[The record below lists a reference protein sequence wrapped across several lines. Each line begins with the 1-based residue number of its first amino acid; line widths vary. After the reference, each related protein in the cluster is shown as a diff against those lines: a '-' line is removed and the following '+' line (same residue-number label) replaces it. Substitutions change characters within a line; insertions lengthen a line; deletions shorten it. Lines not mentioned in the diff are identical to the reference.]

1 MKILNLNYNIKKHN
15 FWNSP
20 TLMTWM
26 SYSTK
31 AFTLVGILPL
41 ILKKFSPEDIILW
54 YLFST
59 IIGLQSLADFGFR
72 QTFSRIISFA
82 FGGAKDIG
90 TFTTKKEVAEINEC
104 NIPLLSS
111 IVATMLFLYRRL
123 TLIVF
128 LLMTT
133 IGTWSMIKPVSN
145 VNLPN
150 QAWIAWGIV
159 IVASCISFFSRS
171 YMNFL
176 EGLNKIALVRRVE
189 TLTSLGAI
197 ISSLG
202 VLLWAPS
209 LLNLVIANQFWLI
222 VASVRDWILCK
233 RIDNGFFSKLDLTQP
248 IDKKIIKE
256 IWNPA
261 WRSGIGGLM
270 SAGVTNITS
279 IVYAQ
284 FGNTASVAS
293 YLLAIRL
300 ITQIR
305 EISMAPF
312 YSKLSTMAIYRVKN
326 DLDSLKITIK
336 RGMRLSHL
344 VFIIGFILTSIL
356 INPFLKLINSEVSFV
371 SMGVWAALGWAFFT
385 HRFGAMHIQV
395 YLTTN
400 HVISHIAD
408 GISGLIF
415 ISLTIL
421 LSNYI
426 GIYAIPVGMIAG
438 HLGFYCWFTAL
449 YSYRSLGNESFWN
462 FEKNVSVPSI
472 ILLIIFSFISLF
484 FNL

>member
-1 MKILNLNYNIKKHN
+1 MRYN

-31 AFTLVGILPL
+31 AFTLIGILPL
-41 ILKKFSPEDIILW
+41 VLKKFSPEDIVLW
-54 YLFST
+54 YLLST
-59 IIGLQSLADFGFR
+59 IIALQSLADFGFR

-82 FGGAKDIG
+82 YAGALGIGVSPPSNKDEI
-90 TFTTKKEVAEINEC
+90 KENNNC
-104 NIPLLSS
+104 NLPLLSS
-111 IVATMLFLYRRL
+111 IVTTMIFLYKRL
-123 TLIVF
+123 TLLVF
-128 LLMTT
+128 LLMLT
-133 IGTWSMIKPVSN
+133 IGTWSMVKPVSN
-145 VNLPN
+145 VNSPN
-150 QAWIAWGIV
+150 QAWIAWAIV
-159 IVASCISFFSRS
+159 IVASSISFFSRS

-197 ISSLG
+197 ITSLI
-202 VLLWAPS
+202 VLLWIPS

-222 VASVRDWILCK
+222 VSSVRDWFLCK
-233 RIDNGFFSKLDLTQP
+233 TIDSGFFLKLDFTQQ
-248 IDKKIIKE
+248 IDRKIIKE
-256 IWNPA
+256 IWSPA

-305 EISMAPF
+305 EVSMAPF
-312 YSKLSTMAIYRVKN
+312 YSKLPLMAMYRVKN
-326 DLDSLKITIK
+326 DMISLKSIIK

-356 INPFLKLINSEVSFV
+356 INPFLKLIHSEVSFV
-371 SMGVWAALGWAFFT
+371 SMGIWATLGWAFFT

-408 GISGLIF
+408 GVSGLIF
-415 ISLTIL
+415 VLLAIL

-426 GIYAIPVGMIAG
+426 GIYAIPIGMIVG
-438 HLGFYCWFTAL
+438 HVCFYCWFTAL

-462 FEKNVSVPSI
+462 FEKTVSFPSI

-484 FNL
+484 FY

>member
-1 MKILNLNYNIKKHN
+1 MKVLNLNYNLKRHN

-31 AFTLVGILPL
+31 AITLVGILPL
-41 ILKKFSPEDIILW
+41 ILKKFSPEDIVLW

-59 IIGLQSLADFGFR
+59 IIGIQSLADFGFR

-82 FGGAKDIG
+82 YGGAKDLG
-90 TFTTKKEVAEINEC
+90 TFTIKQEITEINEC
-104 NIPLLSS
+104 NVDLLSS
-111 IVATMLFLYRRL
+111 IISTMMFLYRRL

-128 LLMTT
+128 LLMAT
-133 IGTWSMIKPVSN
+133 IGTWSMVKPVSN
-145 VNLPN
+145 VSSPNL
-150 QAWIAWGIV
+150 AWIAWGIV
-159 IVASCISFFSRS
+159 IMASCISFFSRS

-197 ISSLG
+197 ISSII

-222 VASVRDWILCK
+222 VSSIRDWILCK
-233 RIDNGFFSKLDLTQP
+233 NIDNGFFSRLNSNKP
-248 IDKKIIKE
+248 IDRKILKQ
-256 IWNPA
+256 IWDPA

-279 IVYAQ
+279 IIYAQ
-284 FGNTASVAS
+284 FGNSASVAS

-312 YSKLSTMAIYRVKN
+312 YSKLPILAIFRVKN
-326 DLDSLKITIK
+326 DMISLKATIK

-344 VFIIGFILTSIL
+344 VFIAGFILTSIL
-356 INPFLKLINSEVSFV
+356 IKPFLLLINSEVSFV
-371 SMGVWAALGWAFFT
+371 SMGIWAALGWAFFT

-400 HVISHIAD
+400 NVISHIAD

-415 ISLTIL
+415 IISSLI
-421 LSNYI
+421 LSNYV
-426 GIYAIPVGMIAG
+426 GIYAIPVGMIFG
-438 HLGFYCWFTAL
+438 HLCFYCWFTAL
-449 YSYRSLGNESFWN
+449 YSYKSLGNESFWN
-462 FEKNVSVPSI
+462 FEKTVSIPSL
-472 ILLIIFSFISLF
+472 ILLIIFSIISLF
-484 FNL
+484 LY

>member
-1 MKILNLNYNIKKHN
+1 MRYN

-31 AFTLVGILPL
+31 AFTLIGILPL
-41 ILKKFSPEDIILW
+41 VLKKFSPEDIVLW
-54 YLFST
+54 YLLST
-59 IIGLQSLADFGFR
+59 IIALQSLADFGFR

-82 FGGAKDIG
+82 YAGAQGIGVSPPSNKDEI
-90 TFTTKKEVAEINEC
+90 KENNNC
-104 NIPLLSS
+104 NLPLLSS
-111 IVATMLFLYRRL
+111 IVTTMIFLYKRL
-123 TLIVF
+123 TLLVS
-128 LLMTT
+128 LLMLT
-133 IGTWSMIKPVSN
+133 IGTWSMVKPVSN
-145 VNLPN
+145 VNSPN
-150 QAWIAWGIV
+150 QAWIAWAIV
-159 IVASCISFFSRS
+159 IVASSISFFSRS

-197 ISSLG
+197 ITSLI
-202 VLLWAPS
+202 VLLWIPS

-222 VASVRDWILCK
+222 VSSVRDWFLCK
-233 RIDNGFFSKLDLTQP
+233 TIDSGFFLKLDFTQQ
-248 IDKKIIKE
+248 IDRKIIKE
-256 IWNPA
+256 IWSPA

-305 EISMAPF
+305 EVSMAPF
-312 YSKLSTMAIYRVKN
+312 YSKLPLMAMYRVKN
-326 DLDSLKITIK
+326 DMISLKSIIK

-356 INPFLKLINSEVSFV
+356 INPFLKLIHSEVSFV
-371 SMGVWAALGWAFFT
+371 SMGIWATLGWAFFT

-408 GISGLIF
+408 GVSGLIF
-415 ISLTIL
+415 VLLAIL

-426 GIYAIPVGMIAG
+426 GIYAIPIGMIVG
-438 HLGFYCWFTAL
+438 HVCFYCWFTAL

-462 FEKNVSVPSI
+462 FEKTVSFPSI

-484 FNL
+484 FY

>member
-1 MKILNLNYNIKKHN
+1 MFIFFKSKIAT
-15 FWNSP
+15 FWDSP
-20 TLMTWM
+20 TIMTWM

-41 ILKKFSPEDIILW
+41 ILKKFSPEDVVLW

-82 FGGAKDIG
+82 YGGAKDIG
-90 TFTTKKEVAEINEC
+90 TFSEEKEIIENNEC
-104 NIPLLSS
+104 NTPLLSS
-111 IVATMLFLYRRL
+111 IMSTMMFLYKRL

-128 LLMTT
+128 LLMAT
-133 IGTWSMIKPVSN
+133 IGTWSMIKPISN
-145 VNLPN
+145 VNLPD

-159 IVASCISFFSRS
+159 IIASCISFFSRS

-197 ISSLG
+197 ITSLI
-202 VLLWAPS
+202 VLLWVPS

-222 VASVRDWILCK
+222 VSSMRDWILCK
-233 RIDNGFFSKLDLTQP
+233 KIEDGFFTKLDLKQP

-256 IWNPA
+256 IWHPA

-312 YSKLSTMAIYRVKN
+312 YSKLPVLALFRVKN
-326 DLDSLKITIK
+326 DIASLKSTIK

-344 VFIIGFILTSIL
+344 VFIIGFILTSVL
-356 INPFLKLINSEVSFV
+356 INPFLKLIHSEVTFV
-371 SMGVWAALGWAFFT
+371 SMGIWATLGWAFFT

-400 HVISHIAD
+400 NVISHIAD
-408 GISGLIF
+408 GISGIIF
-415 ISLTIL
+415 IVASLI

-426 GIYAIPVGMIAG
+426 GIYAIPVGMIIG
-438 HLGFYCWFTAL
+438 HLCFYCWYTAL
-449 YSYRSLGNESFWN
+449 YSYRSIGNETFWS
-462 FEKNVSVPSI
+462 FEKNVSIPSI

-484 FNL
+484 INL